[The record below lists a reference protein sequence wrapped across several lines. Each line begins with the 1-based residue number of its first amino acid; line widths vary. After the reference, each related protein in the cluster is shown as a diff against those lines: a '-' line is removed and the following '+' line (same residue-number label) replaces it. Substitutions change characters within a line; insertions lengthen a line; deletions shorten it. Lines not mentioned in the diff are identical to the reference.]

1 MPTPQP
7 KSMAAASH
15 DFGQNSA
22 IAACTVQRT
31 ECCTMHC
38 GMTFTKWCTM
48 CNVWCAMH
56 CNMHCNMHCTMHCT
70 MHSDMNHVLCCTAL
84 HCDALCC
91 TVLHYAA
98 LRCTVL
104 FDRRLHDATAVL
116 REAVVDLVVPPLPH
130 RVPVLHLVRGRVGV
144 RVGVRVRVRVGVS
157 VSQYSTDVTPGMPRA
172 SICATGVAGRDGGRR
187 CCCGGRGGAVL
198 GRDDSRAAAGAVRAA
213 PPKLQPWCRAGVPR
227 YACGTHG
234 ASGSGA
240 RAVDEP

>member
-1 MPTPQP
+1 MSRPTTRACTCRAYAVHICRAYAVHMCRAYAVHMLCMCRGYAVYTVHTESTVQHLCSADAYRAGGKQRTVCSASKGRYLPTPQP

-91 TVLHYAA
+91 TMLHYAA
-98 LRCTVL
+98 LCCTALHCAALCCTVL
-104 FDRRLHDATAVL
+104 HYALRSPPARRH
-116 REAVVDLVVPPLPH
+116 RCPP
-130 RVPVLHLVRGRVGV
+130 RGCRGS
-144 RVGVRVRVRVGVS
+144 RRPTPPPS
-157 VSQYSTDVTPGMPRA
+157 CPSTPPG
-172 SICATGVAGRDGGRR
+172 
-187 CCCGGRGGAVL
+187 
-198 GRDDSRAAAGAVRAA
+198 
-213 PPKLQPWCRAGVPR
+213 
-227 YACGTHG
+227 
-234 ASGSGA
+234 
-240 RAVDEP
+240 